1 SFSRYSWPATAGIV
15 GLGTAVVLIGWHG
28 PVHARPERGQLPLA
42 GTLAW
47 LVVLVAGCL
56 WELSSLL
63 QQPSLTTD
71 SYAHPTLS
79 TLTDP
84 LLHPSPGRSVVLL
97 AWVAFGWYLVER

>member
-1 SFSRYSWPATAGIV
+1 
-15 GLGTAVVLIGWHG
+15 
-28 PVHARPERGQLPLA
+28 
-42 GTLAW
+42 
-47 LVVLVAGCL
+47 VLVAGCL

-71 SYAHPTLS
+71 SYAHPTIS

-84 LLHPSPGRSVVLL
+84 LLATSPGRAVALL